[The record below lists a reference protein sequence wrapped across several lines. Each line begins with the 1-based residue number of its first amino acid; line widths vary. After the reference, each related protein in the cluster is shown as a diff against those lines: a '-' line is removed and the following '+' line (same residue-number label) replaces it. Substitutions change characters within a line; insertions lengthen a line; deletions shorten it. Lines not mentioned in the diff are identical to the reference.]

1 MTFTA
6 GDNWVNNVIELL
18 KDKWDTENVAKPV
31 IQHVTD
37 PTLPKRH
44 SLALQGK
51 DYVLVYHV
59 STARENQDIGMY
71 RAKQTTTMSLDI
83 NTIYQYPR
91 LDSLEGWHP
100 SHLTAVPS
108 PSRRARLIQSGS
120 PPALAYMS
128 YSNIHS
134 RRRGSC
140 CQMNE
145 PNSPLML
152 RITRRE

>member
-83 NTIYQYPR
+83 NTIYQYSR
-91 LDSLEGWHP
+91 LDSLEKE
-100 SHLTAVPS
+100 
-108 PSRRARLIQSGS
+108 I
-120 PPALAYMS
+120 
-128 YSNIHS
+128 
-134 RRRGSC
+134 
-140 CQMNE
+140 
-145 PNSPLML
+145 L
-152 RITRRE
+152 RILYENRKNPTDTPGSSLGFNVLKPIRKIDLSNKQYKIWRYVWDIELTNFYISTSS

>member
-83 NTIYQYPR
+83 NTIYQYSR
-91 LDSLEGWHP
+91 LDSLEKEILRILYENRKNP
-100 SHLTAVPS
+100 IDT
-108 PSRRARLIQSGS
+108 SGS
-120 PPALAYMS
+120 SLGFNVLKPIRKIDL
-128 YSNIHS
+128 SNKQYKIWRYVWDIELTNFYIS
-134 RRRGSC
+134 TS
-140 CQMNE
+140 
-145 PNSPLML
+145 S
-152 RITRRE
+152 